1 METMKEWILNIK
13 SLRGYDALFIGLIVS
28 LFCTQAIT
36 AVYLMIVLGISLYKK
51 ELIPALRKQP
61 GALWIYGFIGLQIV
75 VSAWASNM
83 VGLVNALGMGLVMAW
98 LALYRDKIHPK
109 TLILGIDLMLVLSI
123 LTGIYAL
130 FQFQAFSQAEGYSF
144 WEFHIQNS
152 PKRRIMATFGNAN
165 LYATMLE
172 MWIFLAV
179 YRFTQNKKIS
189 YRIFVVLVSLF
200 NFGLLLLT
208 GCRTAILPFV
218 IVIPLF
224 LWLAKEKSWFWVS
237 MIVIGIGILFVC
249 LDPTKIP
256 RITDMST
263 LESRFKIWRC
273 AWIGFC
279 AYPLFGLGP
288 QSYGLYYRMFDGHKA
303 PHCHNIYIDAFA
315 SYGIV
320 GVVLLLVYAFRF
332 LLPEIFSMRKKDSAV
347 FGLMV
352 GMIGIFLIHGLLDV
366 TMNVLATSLVFL
378 MILNAAPLYKKIENP
393 SESMI
398 S

>member
-1 METMKEWILNIK
+1 MKTMKEWILELR

-28 LFCTQAIT
+28 LFCTQIIT
-36 AVYLMIVLGISLYKK
+36 AAYLLIVLGVALYKK

-61 GALWIYGFIGLQIV
+61 GALWIYAFIGLQVV
-75 VSAWASNM
+75 VSAFEQNI
-83 VGLVNALGMGLVMAW
+83 VGLVNALGMGLVMLW
-98 LALYRDKIHPK
+98 LALYREKIHPK
-109 TLILGIDLMLVLSI
+109 TLTLGIDLMLVLSI
-123 LTGIYAL
+123 LAGIYAL
-130 FQFQAFSQAEGYSF
+130 VQFQEFSQAKGYSF

-152 PKRRIMATFGNAN
+152 PKRRIMATFDNAN

-172 MWIFLAV
+172 MWIFLGV

-189 YRIFVVLVSLF
+189 YRLFVVLVSFF

-208 GCRTAILPFV
+208 GCRTALLPFV

-224 LWLAKEKSWFWVS
+224 LWLAKEKGWFWLSVLV
-237 MIVIGIGILFVC
+237 MGAGILFVC
-249 LDPTKIP
+249 LNPTMIP

-288 QSYGLYYRMFDGHKA
+288 QSYGMYYRMFDGHKA

-315 SYGIV
+315 SYGIL
-320 GVVLLLVYAFRF
+320 GVVLLVIYAFRY
-332 LLPEIFSMRKKDSAV
+332 LLPEIFSVRKTNPRL

-378 MILNAAPLYKKIENP
+378 MTLNSAPLYKRIEN
-393 SESMI
+393 SSKNMI